1 MIKKIF
7 LTIIMLATFIFS
19 GCLSQAEVDGGAH
32 IAAAQNK
39 GDLKISMLNINYGE
53 SILIQTRKQTILI
66 DTGNTKNHDLIVKE
80 LEKLAV
86 TKIDKLIIT
95 HPHSDHMGGAQML
108 IAPSEKQ
115 LAAFPYLEKIS
126 VGEVYDNGV
135 AFASN
140 VYKNYLKALQ
150 TKGLTV
156 HSLKAGDTL
165 DFGGGVKF
173 NVLFPTEDF
182 VNFVNNNE
190 IANDDKEHN
199 INNGS
204 IVGKLTYKNFSMMF
218 TGDCERASEAKILA
232 GNDAKELKCDVIKVP
247 HHGSTTSSTKNFV
260 EAVNPTYVLISSGMK
275 ANDTAGKGHPYLR
288 PLQTYLAAGV
298 DKNNIYCTRF
308 NGTITLTSDGKNIS
322 VAVENKEDW
331 LDKWIALKQKK

>member
-1 MIKKIF
+1 
-7 LTIIMLATFIFS
+7 MLATIMFG
-19 GCLSQAEVDGGAH
+19 GCVES
-32 IAAAQNK
+32 AQSK
-39 GDLKISMLNINYGE
+39 GDLKISMLNINYGD
-53 SILIQTRKQTILI
+53 SILIQTKKQTILI
-66 DTGNTKNHDLIVKE
+66 DTGHVKTPELLAKE

-108 IAPSEKQ
+108 IAPNKKQ

-135 AFASN
+135 VFASN
-140 VYKNYLKALQ
+140 VYKSYLKALQ

-173 NVLFPTEDF
+173 NVLFPTADF
-182 VNFVNNNE
+182 VDFVNNNE

-204 IVGKLTYKNFSMMF
+204 IVGKLTYKDFSMMF

-232 GNDAKELKCDVIKVP
+232 GNDAEALKCDVIKVP

-260 EAVNPTYVLISSGMK
+260 AAVNPSYVLISSGKK
-275 ANDTAGKGHPYLR
+275 ANNTETGSGHPYLR

-298 DKNNIYCTRF
+298 DKKNIYCTRF

-322 VAVENKEDW
+322 VAVEKKEDW